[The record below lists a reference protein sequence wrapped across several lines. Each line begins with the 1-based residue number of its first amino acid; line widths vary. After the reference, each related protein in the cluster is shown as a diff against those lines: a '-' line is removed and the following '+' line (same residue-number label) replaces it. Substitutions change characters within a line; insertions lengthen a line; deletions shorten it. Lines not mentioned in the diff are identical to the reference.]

1 MTLNYTTKRGAYMSR
16 RIESAMLA
24 VEIAKM
30 VKRGI
35 ECRAKDDE
43 GNEVGAV
50 WKEAGRWHWYYDSE
64 AQK

>member
-1 MTLNYTTKRGAYMSR
+1 MMLHYTTKRGAYMGR
-16 RIESAMLA
+16 RIESALLA
-24 VEIAKM
+24 VEITKM

-50 WKEAGRWHWYYDSE
+50 WKEAGRWHWYYDPE
-64 AQK
+64 AI